1 MCRRRLSAMVQTVP
15 LNSRATLISRG
26 ATSSI
31 LRVRN
36 CIQYL
41 FYVKI
46 TKKLCVIRELV
57 YICRKKERL
66 MKYLDPKADLTFKK
80 VFGEHPDLVKSLLN
94 ALLPFKSE
102 EEEITSVT
110 YLTPEMVPQT
120 PTRKYSIV
128 DVRCE
133 DAQGR
138 QFIVEMQMVWSVEFK
153 QRVLFNASKA
163 YVKQLNR
170 GEDYSLLKPV
180 YSLNLVNEVFE
191 PELEDYYHYYH
202 LVHEEHTDKVIDG
215 LHLVFVELPKFTPHT
230 FTEKKMQ
237 VLWLRYL
244 TEIDEKTKEVPAEL
258 LASPEIAKA
267 VSEIEESAYTEEE
280 LLGYDDFWDAVSVE
294 KTLAGR
300 LDRLTKA
307 NDDAVEKLKATSCQ
321 LKEAEEQR
329 KEAEEQRKEAEKQ
342 RKEAEEQRKE
352 AEEQR
357 KEAEER
363 LIKANEEKLQ
373 SAKKLLE
380 AGVSEEIV
388 ASTLNL
394 SMEQIKKMN

>member
-15 LNSRATLISRG
+15 LNSRATLISRVS
-26 ATSSI
+26 TSSI
-31 LRVRN
+31 LRGRN

-94 ALLPFKSE
+94 ALLPFKNE

-267 VSEIEESAYTEEE
+267 VSEIEESAYTEED

-329 KEAEEQRKEAEKQ
+329 KEAEE
-342 RKEAEEQRKE
+342 
-352 AEEQR
+352 
-357 KEAEER
+357 R

>member
-1 MCRRRLSAMVQTVP
+1 MLADF
-15 LNSRATLISRG
+15 G
-26 ATSSI
+26 I
-31 LRVRN
+31 LA
-36 CIQYL
+36 
-41 FYVKI
+41 
-46 TKKLCVIRELV
+46 
-57 YICRKKERL
+57 YICRKIERL

-80 VFGEHPDLVKSLLN
+80 VFGEHPELVKSLLN

-138 QFIVEMQMVWSVEFK
+138 QFIVEMQMVWSAEFK

-163 YVKQLNR
+163 YVKQLNK

-191 PELEDYYHYYH
+191 PELDDYYHYYH
-202 LVHEEHTDKVIDG
+202 LVHEEHTEKVIDG

-244 TEIDEKTKEVPAEL
+244 TEIDENTKEIPAEL
-258 LASPEIAKA
+258 LANPEIAKA

-280 LLGYDDFWDAVSVE
+280 LLGYDKFWDMVSVE

-300 LDRLTKA
+300 LERLTKA
-307 NDDAVEKLKATSCQ
+307 NDDVEEKLKATSSQ
-321 LKEAEEQR
+321 LEATSSLLKEAEEQR
-329 KEAEEQRKEAEKQ
+329 KEAEEQLKR
-342 RKEAEEQRKE
+342 
-352 AEEQR
+352 
-357 KEAEER
+357 
-363 LIKANEEKLQ
+363 ANEEKMQ
-373 SAKKLLE
+373 SAKKLLQ
-380 AGVSEEIV
+380 AGVSADIV

-394 SMEQIKKMN
+394 SMDEIEKIEQNL